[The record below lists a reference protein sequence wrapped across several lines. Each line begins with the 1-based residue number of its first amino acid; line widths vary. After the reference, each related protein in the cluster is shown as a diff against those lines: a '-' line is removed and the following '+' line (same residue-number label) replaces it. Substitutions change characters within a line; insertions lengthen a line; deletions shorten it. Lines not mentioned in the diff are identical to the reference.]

1 MLARCAVLPACRAAR
16 NADVALPL
24 LPQLEGGV
32 KAIQIREVE
41 VANSVT
47 ACFFLL
53 HDDGSDEDVSYRKC
67 LAGLFKDLKV
77 RGRSV

>member
-1 MLARCAVLPACRAAR
+1 M
-16 NADVALPL
+16 
-24 LPQLEGGV
+24 QLEGGV
-32 KAIQIREVE
+32 KAVQIREVE

-47 ACFFLL
+47 SCFFLL

-77 RGRSV
+77 GPRQMPEHAGYAAAGM